1 MTATPSTIA
10 VIVWEGD
17 SLEVLRTFPED
28 IRGEFGDA
36 LRAMQQGER
45 PTCDARPMQ
54 SVGTGVFELK
64 VQDRRTWYRTLY
76 LSKIDNVIHV
86 LHCFE
91 KSSRKTP
98 KSDLQLAARRL
109 SNVLGRINLEKKNE
123 KRSNKA

>member
-1 MTATPSTIA
+1 LNETAD
-10 VIVWEGD
+10 IVWEGN

-28 IRGEFGDA
+28 IRGEFGVA
-36 LRAMQQGER
+36 LRAMQEGEW

-54 SVGTGVFELK
+54 SVGAGVFELK
-64 VQDRRTWYRTLY
+64 LQDRRTWYRTLY
-76 LSKIDNVIHV
+76 LLKINNMIHV

-109 SNVLGRINLEKKNE
+109 SIVLDRINSEKKNE
-123 KRSNKA
+123 KRTNKA